1 MLSPGQL
8 VNGSHRQEESH
19 VLDNAQ
25 PSHLRGNQVKSSGGI
40 AVAQEEQWDSDCG
53 KDGGPV
59 GNVWTVQ
66 QPALLCPG
74 FLSAPSGSSKV
85 KMS

>member
-8 VNGSHRQEESH
+8 VNGSHMQEESH

-25 PSHLRGNQVKSSGGI
+25 PSHLRGKQVKSSGGI

-66 QPALLCPG
+66 QPALL
-74 FLSAPSGSSKV
+74 
-85 KMS
+85 

>member
-25 PSHLRGNQVKSSGGI
+25 PSHLRGKQVKSSGGI

-53 KDGGPV
+53 KATYGRFSSP
-59 GNVWTVQ
+59 
-66 QPALLCPG
+66 PSSAPG
-74 FLSAPSGSSKV
+74 FSLLPQEAEKSR
-85 KMS
+85 